1 MPTPIVKAGLGIL
14 VIKDSKVLTGIRKGS
29 HGEGRR
35 AFPGGHID
43 SEDESLVHAS
53 CRELSEE
60 CGIQVQHR
68 LIRGGW
74 DLFTT
79 FDILSEDGQK
89 RYVTIYMVADYIS
102 GGEWIDDHT
111 LKGLEPDKCEKWE
124 FHSLETLAKLIKAEG
139 DQVWIPIDRI
149 QLQQETLNER

>member
-1 MPTPIVKAGLGIL
+1 MQPVVKAGLGIL
-14 VIKDSKVLTGIRKGS
+14 VFKDGKVLTGIRQGS

-43 SEDESLVHAS
+43 PEDESLVHAG

-60 CGIQVQHR
+60 CGIKVQFR

-89 RYVTIYMVADYIS
+89 RYVTIYMVADWVS
-102 GGEWIDDHT
+102 GGDWIDENT
-111 LKGLEPDKCEKWE
+111 LRGLEPHKCEKWE
-124 FHSLETLAKLIKAEG
+124 LHTLPDLAQLVDAEG
-139 DQVWIPIDRI
+139 DQVWIPIRRI
-149 QLQQETLNER
+149 MLQRETLSV